1 MPATGVQV
9 LVALDE
15 FAAAIGKLNIIQTAA
30 GLVAGDPYNV
40 KLWTIVQDFNQ
51 LKDLYGNRWETFLAN
66 AGIVQAFAIN
76 DWTTAEYLSRRLG
89 NTPVDT
95 SRTEFRNGEPVQ
107 VHLKEMHP
115 LMTPEEIMMYFART
129 DPMLR
134 EIIIWPDVAPMVLQ
148 RVRYFDEDSAG
159 HQWFAGKYD

>member
-1 MPATGVQV
+1 M
-9 LVALDE
+9 
-15 FAAAIGKLNIIQTAA
+15 
-30 GLVAGDPYNV
+30 
-40 KLWTIVQDFNQ
+40 
-51 LKDLYGNRWETFLAN
+51 AN

-95 SRTEFRNGEPVQ
+95 SHSELREGKPVQ
-107 VHLKEMHP
+107 VQMREMHP

-134 EIIIWPDVAPMVLQ
+134 EMVVWPDVAPMVLQ
-148 RVRYFDEDSAG
+148 RVRYFDPQSAG
-159 HQWFAGKYD
+159 GDWFQGKYD